1 LEELMKRFRRLHGVI
16 ALGLLTWLAVASWA
30 CLNQDLQPR
39 LSELCSRNEAV
50 PCANSPDGGA
60 PTGGLVGYTC
70 PREARPD
77 MDPHYAQGIPQGLVC
92 GDLGAANSD
101 DTQNYC
107 CSAQE
112 TTCAFNP
119 VAVCPQNT
127 FTMLLTGAQ
136 QVPAND
142 SPGTATVM
150 VSFNDAASSVS
161 VSGSFANLS
170 SGATMAHIH
179 GPAGFGEEGGVAVM
193 LSVPAGNPTSGGV
206 SGTAMVN
213 AEQMNFIRNGGAYL
227 DIHTAN
233 YPKGELRA
241 QIRSSF
247 YGFQCRGANRP
258 EALNPLIDCG
268 NGVRED
274 DFINYC
280 CTARP
285 IPPPPAGTGCVQS
298 DGQCTG
304 KMATWLPD
312 RMSGWTCTNGA
323 IPSAEDFKANESRA
337 DFYYFLCATPT
348 TAPNPSVQ
356 YFCCYVPA
364 LIPPGGSC
372 VPDLRV
378 PGCAANR
385 FGFSCYGRDTP
396 EDDFLVVKCDAPT
409 QTTSAD
415 GYPAKTYCCD
425 IKPASESK

>member
-1 LEELMKRFRRLHGVI
+1 MEALMKHFGHGLI
-16 ALGLLTWLAVASWA
+16 ALGLLGSLAVMSWA
-30 CLNQDLQPR
+30 CLNTDEMQRKSDL
-39 LSELCSRNEAV
+39 CTRNESV
-50 PCANSPDGGA
+50 PCGTAPDGGA

-77 MDPHYAQGIPQGLVC
+77 MNPHYSEGIPQGLVC
-92 GDLGAANSD
+92 GDFGAPNSD
-101 DTQNYC
+101 DSQNYC
-107 CSAQE
+107 CTPHE
-112 TTCAFNP
+112 DTCAFNP
-119 VAVCPQNT
+119 VAICPQNT
-127 FTMLLTGAQ
+127 YSMLLTGAQ
-136 QVPAND
+136 EDTPND
-142 SPGTATVM
+142 STGTGSVM
-150 VSFNDAASSVS
+150 VSFNDTTSSVA
-161 VSGSFANLS
+161 VSGSFSNLS
-170 SGATMAHIH
+170 SGATAAHIH
-179 GPAGFGEEGGVAVM
+179 GPAAFGQTGDVIVT
-193 LSVPAGNPTSGGV
+193 LSVPAGGVTSGGV
-206 SGTAMVN
+206 SGTGMVT
-213 AEQMNFIRNGGAYL
+213 AEQMNIIKSGNAYL
-227 DIHTAN
+227 NIHTTSH
-233 YPKGELRA
+233 PDGEIRA

-274 DFINYC
+274 EMINYC

-285 IPPPPAGTGCVQS
+285 IPPPPLGTGCVQS

-348 TAPNPSVQ
+348 QAPNPSVQ

-364 LIPPGGSC
+364 LVPPGGSC
-372 VPDLRV
+372 VPDLKV
-378 PGCAANR
+378 PGCASNR

-409 QTTSAD
+409 QSTSAD

-425 IKPASESK
+425 MKPASESQ

>member
-1 LEELMKRFRRLHGVI
+1 MNRIVHRIRPAAI
-16 ALGLLTWLAVASWA
+16 ALGLVSLGLALAPWA
-30 CLNQDLQPR
+30 CMKNDLMQAK
-39 LSELCSRNEAV
+39 SALCSRNEAV
-50 PCANSPDGGA
+50 PCGATPDGGA

-77 MDPHYAQGIPQGLVC
+77 MDPHYNEGVPQGLVC
-92 GDLGAANSD
+92 GDFGAANGD

-112 TTCAFNP
+112 TTCAYNP

-127 FTMLLTGAQ
+127 YSMLLTGAQ
-136 QVPAND
+136 EVPAND
-142 SPGTATVM
+142 SSGTASIM
-150 VSFNDAASSVS
+150 VSFNDGAGSVS
-161 VSGSFANLS
+161 VSGSFSNLS
-170 SGATMAHIH
+170 SGATAAHIH
-179 GPAGFGEEGGVAVM
+179 GPAAFGQNGDVILM
-193 LSVPAGNPTSGGV
+193 LSVPSGGVTSGGV
-206 SGTAMVN
+206 SGTGVVT
-213 AEQMNFIRNGGAYL
+213 AEQMSIIKSGGAYL
-227 DIHTAN
+227 NIHTTN
-233 YPKGELRA
+233 HPDGELRA

-247 YGFQCRGANRP
+247 YGFQCRGADRP

-274 DFINYC
+274 ELINYC
-280 CTARP
+280 CTSRP
-285 IPPPPAGTGCVQS
+285 IPPPPQGTGCVQS

-304 KMATWLPD
+304 KMASWLPD

-348 TAPNPSVQ
+348 QAPNPSVN

-364 LIPPGGSC
+364 LVPPGGSC
-372 VPDLRV
+372 VPDLHI

-396 EDDFLVVKCDAPT
+396 EDDYLVVACDPPAQGT
-409 QTTSAD
+409 NGQ
-415 GYPAKTYCCD
+415 GYQSKLYCCD
-425 IKPASESK
+425 IKPADQSQ

>member
-1 LEELMKRFRRLHGVI
+1 VEELMKRVAHGIV

-30 CLNQDLQPR
+30 CLKNDIME
-39 LSELCSRNEAV
+39 SKSALCSRNEAV
-50 PCANSPDGGA
+50 PCGSTPDGGA

-77 MDPHYAQGIPQGLVC
+77 MDPHYSQGVPQGLVC
-92 GDLGAANSD
+92 GDFGAANGD
-101 DTQNYC
+101 DSQNYC
-107 CSAQE
+107 CTPKES
-112 TTCAFNP
+112 TCAFNP

-127 FTMLLTGAQ
+127 YSMLLTGAQ
-136 QVPAND
+136 EVPAND
-142 SPGTATVM
+142 SPGTATIM
-150 VSFNDAASSVS
+150 VSFNDTTGSVS
-161 VSGSFANLS
+161 VSGSFANLT
-170 SGATMAHIH
+170 SGATAAYIQ
-179 GPAGFGEEGGVAVM
+179 GPAGPGQKGDVIVM
-193 LSVPAGNPTSGGV
+193 LSVPSGSVTSGGV
-206 SGTAMVN
+206 SGTGAVS
-213 AEQMNFIRNGGAYL
+213 AEQMNIIKNGGAYL
-227 DIHTAN
+227 NIDTVNNPEVEI
-233 YPKGELRA
+233 RA

-285 IPPPPAGTGCVQS
+285 IPPPPQGTGCVQS

-304 KMATWLPD
+304 KMASWLPD

-348 TAPNPSVQ
+348 QAPNPSVQ

-409 QTTSAD
+409 QSTSAD

-425 IKPASESK
+425 IKPANESQ